1 MRATL
6 RWWTGRVSRRAL
18 GSLAVT
24 AAISV
29 GAAAAEPSPQGSC
42 DIKGNDTASF
52 TSLDAMAP
60 AIGVELGRRM
70 AVPGASAPTPVMAP
84 RDAAWQVTD
93 VVTEPLPG
101 RRFIL
106 GGRTGSR
113 WYVWYESGGV
123 AHLYHLAIFDLPDA
137 AAAPAV
143 IAHVVAALDE
153 LCPMTRAL
161 LQAPGTGDEG
171 LIAKFW

>member
-1 MRATL
+1 
-6 RWWTGRVSRRAL
+6 V
-18 GSLAVT
+18 

-29 GAAAAEPSPQGSC
+29 GAAAAEPSPQVSC
-42 DIKGNDTASF
+42 NIAGNDTSSF
-52 TSLDAMAP
+52 ASLDAMPP
-60 AIGVELGRRM
+60 AIVAELGRRM
-70 AVPGASAPTPVMAP
+70 AVAGAGAPTPLMAP

-93 VVTEPLPG
+93 VVVEPLPG

-137 AAAPAV
+137 AAAPTV
-143 IAHVVAALDE
+143 IAHVITRLDE
-153 LCPMTRAL
+153 LCVVTRAL
-161 LQAPGTGDEG
+161 TQVAGSGDEG
-171 LIAKFW
+171 LIGKFW